1 MESLLIALPA
11 IAIAE
16 LGDKT
21 QLMTLYLSARFRKP
35 GAVFAGLFC
44 GAALNVGL
52 AVVFG
57 ALLHRLL
64 GEALLGW
71 LVGLLFLAIGAWVLV
86 FDGAEDESGI
96 EDDGEREAVDRSGR
110 GAFLTTLWLFFAMEM
125 GDKTQLAV
133 VGLAAALP
141 SNAGVFAGATLGLVA
156 ANAPAVWLGH
166 RYASRLPRRTLNRL
180 GGALFVLVG
189 LGLILYLSI
198 AD

>member
-11 IAIAE
+11 IAVAE

-35 GAVFAGLFC
+35 VAVVAGLFC

-52 AVVFG
+52 AVVGG

-64 GEALLGW
+64 GDAVLAW
-71 LVGLLFLAIGAWVLV
+71 LVGLLFVAIGAWILV
-86 FDGAEDESGI
+86 VDGPDQGT
-96 EDDGEREAVDRSGR
+96 EDDEHTVERFGH
-110 GAFLTTLWLFFAMEM
+110 GAFLTTLWLFFVMEM

-141 SNAGVFAGATLGLVA
+141 SPGGVFAGATLGLVA
-156 ANAPAVWLGH
+156 ANLPAVWFGH
-166 RYASRLPRRTLNRL
+166 RYASRLPRRLLNRI
-180 GGALFVLVG
+180 GGAVFVMVG
-189 LGLILYLSI
+189 CGLILYRLI
-198 AD
+198 AT